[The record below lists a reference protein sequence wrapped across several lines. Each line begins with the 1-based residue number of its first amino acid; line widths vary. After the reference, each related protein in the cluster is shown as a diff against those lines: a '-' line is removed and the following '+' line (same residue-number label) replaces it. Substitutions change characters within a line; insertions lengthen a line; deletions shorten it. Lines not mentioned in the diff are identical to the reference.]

1 MLTTFYFYLILNYNK
16 DSYYMYIM
24 KISTLLTLFIQS
36 TVSMGHVPKK
46 GSHQELPIT
55 NALNRFEI
63 TNKEFLT
70 GYDLRPRRKELPFS
84 DLVDYHEKHN
94 RLIKLCNSDY
104 SLIEREIWAK
114 EYLDEYETMGTN
126 LLSGGLLDDW
136 NYEL

>member
-1 MLTTFYFYLILNYNK
+1 MVTTFNFYLILNYNK
-16 DSYYMYIM
+16 ESYYMYIM

-46 GSHQELPIT
+46 GSHQELTIT
-55 NALNRFEI
+55 SSLGVFEI
-63 TNKEFLT
+63 TNKEFLS